1 MMTALIA
8 LHPSFTA
15 CDTAPTAYI
24 GWLPMGNESGLV
36 SSEGV
41 IGQHSPNHV
50 ILDSAITGTMLS
62 AKNVN
67 EPTIETILPSTADRA
82 HVVATARSNCSAH
95 TVALIGR

>member
-1 MMTALIA
+1 
-8 LHPSFTA
+8 
-15 CDTAPTAYI
+15 
-24 GWLPMGNESGLV
+24 MGNESGLV

-82 HVVATARSNCSAH
+82 HVVATAGSNCSSH
-95 TVALIGR
+95 TVTLSGRPAMPPRALMYFS